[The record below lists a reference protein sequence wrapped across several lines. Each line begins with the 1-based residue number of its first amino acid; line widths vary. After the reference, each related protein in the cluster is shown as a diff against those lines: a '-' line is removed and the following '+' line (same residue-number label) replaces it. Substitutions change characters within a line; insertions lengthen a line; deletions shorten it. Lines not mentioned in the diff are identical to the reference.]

1 LEPWLI
7 WVLAGLALL
16 GAELVLPGAFLLWA
30 GLAAI
35 GAGLVALALAPGF
48 PALVVVFVMVLAA
61 GVTLALRRRRH
72 VSPAEVNAPGSGL
85 VGRSGTVLPH
95 PGPGLRVRIGDS
107 DWPARAATPS
117 ALSLP
122 APGSTVRV
130 TAVEGT
136 VLLVRAEESDPAEP

>member
-1 LEPWLI
+1 MEPWLI

-48 PALVVVFVMVLAA
+48 PALVVIFVALVAA
-61 GVTLALRRRRH
+61 GITLALRRRRH
-72 VSPAEVNAPGSGL
+72 AAHTDVNAPGSGL
-85 VGRSGTVLPH
+85 VGRTGTVLPH
-95 PGPGLRVRIGDS
+95 AGPGLRVRIGDS
-107 DWPARAATPS
+107 DWSAQSATSS
-117 ALSLP
+117 APSLP

-136 VLLVRAEESDPAEP
+136 ILLVQTEVGDVAGA